1 MIMKTLPLFQAV
13 VVFLTINICRA
24 EKTDAEWADEKINKL
39 NTAGVAALVA
49 RDGKILWQGAVGYA
63 DAEKKVPITVSTKFR
78 IGSVSKQFTAAA
90 ILKLAEE
97 GKLTLSDPLSKF
109 FPGFPDGDKITIH
122 QLLIHT
128 SGLCSYTGKA
138 EFYSRVEKPIT
149 PDELIAWFREDKPDF
164 APGTGFKYN
173 NSGYFLA
180 GEIVAKVSG
189 KSFEDY
195 LRSTFFEPLGMKNTG
210 IFVNDKP
217 PADAAS
223 GFSWIGGELKPS
235 LNWDMSWAGGAGGLY
250 STVGDLMKWNDA
262 LHGGHVLGAKSLK
275 LMVTPNELPP
285 GVDGLVY
292 GYGLKVYESNRL
304 PVLSHGGGLDGW
316 AADLIYFPQQRCT
329 VAVLV
334 NAQPLPPGVVPS
346 VFSHSLAAR
355 FLADDI
361 KKLPV
366 VEENK
371 NVDTKTYT
379 DFAGR
384 YDYDG
389 TVMTVSVEGDQL
401 FSQITGQQKFK
412 IFPKSANEFFWKVAD
427 AKVVFLRDDTG
438 AVTAAQHTQNARTFR
453 APRIE
458 ASAVKMTNAQLDAI
472 LGQYQYSPT
481 TVMTVTR
488 DGEQVFAQLTNQQK
502 YSIHAKNESEF
513 EWRNVAASVRFVA
526 GTDGKITKAVHT
538 QHGSSFDAPKIK

>member
-1 MIMKTLPLFQAV
+1 MKIHPLFQAV
-13 VVFLTINICRA
+13 FLFISVSICRA
-24 EKTDAEWADEKINKL
+24 EKTDGEWADERIRNM

-49 RDGKILWQGAVGYA
+49 RDGKILWQGAAGYA

-97 GKLTLSDPLSKF
+97 GKLTLADPLSKF

-122 QLLIHT
+122 QLLVHT
-128 SGLCSYTGKA
+128 SGLFNYTSKTG
-138 EFYSRVEKPIT
+138 FYSRVEKPIT
-149 PDELIAWFREDKPDF
+149 PNELIAWFRDDKPDF
-164 APGTGFKYN
+164 APGAGFEYN

-195 LRSTFFEPLGMKNTG
+195 LRSTFFEPLGMKDTG
-210 IFVNDKP
+210 ILINAKP
-217 PADAAS
+217 PEQIAS

-262 LHGGHVLGAKSLK
+262 LHGGRVLAAKSLK

-292 GYGLKVYESNRL
+292 GYGLNVYESKRL
-304 PVLSHGGGLDGW
+304 PVLGHGGGLNGW

-334 NAQPLPPGVVPS
+334 NARPLPPGIEPS
-346 VFSHSLAAR
+346 AFSHSLAAR
-355 FLADDI
+355 FLAYEI
-361 KKLPV
+361 KKLPPL
-366 VEENK
+366 EENK
-371 NVDTKTYT
+371 IVDTRTFA

-384 YDYDG
+384 YDYNG
-389 TVMTVSVEGDQL
+389 NVMTVSVEGDQL
-401 FSQITGQQKFK
+401 FAQITGQPKFK
-412 IFPKSANEFFWKVAD
+412 IFPKSADEFFWKVAD
-427 AKVVFLRDDTG
+427 AKVVFLRDETG
-438 AVTAAQHTQNARTFR
+438 AVIAAKHTQNARTFR
-453 APRIE
+453 APRVE
-458 ASAVKMTNAQLDAI
+458 ASVVKMTTAQLDAI
-472 LGQYQYSPT
+472 LGQYQYGPSS
-481 TVMTVTR
+481 VMTVTR
-488 DGEQVFAQLTNQQK
+488 DGEQVFAQLTNQK
-502 YSIHAKNESEF
+502 RFSIYAKGDNEF
-513 EWRNVAASVRFVA
+513 EWRNVTASVRFVE

-538 QHGSSFDAPKIK
+538 QHGRSFDAPKIK